1 MNSIIAEDLLNQ
13 MIPPLKV
20 TDSMEKAARWLE
32 EFHVGQLPVL
42 DNRLY
47 LGLVTESDLMD
58 QDADKQLLSDI
69 ALNYADV
76 HVQRDQH
83 FYNII
88 ELAVQNKV
96 QLVPVLDEQ
105 REYMGVVTVSD
116 TLAAFGKVPVAS
128 NQQGIIVLAM
138 EERDYSL
145 TQISRYVE
153 ENNAKIISA
162 HVAQDEHD
170 PYRIRLTLK
179 LNTPNIT
186 RIIATLERFGYSIT
200 AQFSGT
206 EEVSE
211 DEQQRYDALL
221 RYLNI

>member
-1 MNSIIAEDLLNQ
+1 MNSILAEDLLNQ

-20 TDSMEKAARWLE
+20 TDSTEKAARWLE

-42 DNRLY
+42 DNRQY
-47 LGLVTESDLMD
+47 KGLITESDLID
-58 QDADKQLLSDI
+58 REGAECELGSL
-69 ALNYADV
+69 ALNYGEV
-76 HVQRDQH
+76 HVQHDQH

-88 ELAVQNKV
+88 ELAVQNRV
-96 QLVPVLDEQ
+96 QLVPVLDAQ
-105 REYMGVVTVSD
+105 REYLGVVTVSD
-116 TLAAFGKVPVAS
+116 TLAAFGKVPVATS
-128 NQQGIIVLAM
+128 QQGIIVLAM

-206 EEVSE
+206 GEVTE
-211 DEQQRYDALL
+211 DEQERYDALL